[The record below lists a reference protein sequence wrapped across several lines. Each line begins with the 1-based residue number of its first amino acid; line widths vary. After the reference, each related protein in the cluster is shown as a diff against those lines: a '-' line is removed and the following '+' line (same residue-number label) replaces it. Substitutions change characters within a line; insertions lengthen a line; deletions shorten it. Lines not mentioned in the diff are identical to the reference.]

1 LLPDL
6 SLILLR
12 LNWNSAL
19 DILLVF
25 LIFYWILTLIQGTKA
40 VQLLRGILILVVV
53 AYTITSVFDLTAF
66 RWLISNS
73 LPALLVAIPV
83 IFQPELRR
91 ALERLGRTGSFLTRT
106 QPDQP
111 LEHTLKTVST
121 AAQKLS
127 DVGLGALI
135 VLERET
141 GLEDYIETG
150 VRLDSLVSVEL
161 LISVF
166 YTNTPLHDGA
176 VVIRNDRVIAAS
188 ALLPLSRLGTGS
200 YYLGTRHRAALGIS
214 EVTDAI
220 VIVVSEE
227 TRMISVAYDGRMIR
241 ELDETRL
248 LKVLKAFY
256 RTRLITTP
264 SNWSRFRPWLSSLH
278 KQAQKQ

>member
-1 LLPDL
+1 
-6 SLILLR
+6 
-12 LNWNSAL
+12 
-19 DILLVF
+19 
-25 LIFYWILTLIQGTKA
+25 
-40 VQLLRGILILVVV
+40 
-53 AYTITSVFDLTAF
+53 
-66 RWLISNS
+66 
-73 LPALLVAIPV
+73 
-83 IFQPELRR
+83 
-91 ALERLGRTGSFLTRT
+91 
-106 QPDQP
+106 
-111 LEHTLKTVST
+111 
-121 AAQKLS
+121 
-127 DVGLGALI
+127 
-135 VLERET
+135 
-141 GLEDYIETG
+141 
-150 VRLDSLVSVEL
+150 LDSLVSVEL

-176 VVIRNDRVIAAS
+176 VIIRNDRVIAAS

-264 SNWSRFRPWLSSLH
+264 SNWSRFRQWLSSLH